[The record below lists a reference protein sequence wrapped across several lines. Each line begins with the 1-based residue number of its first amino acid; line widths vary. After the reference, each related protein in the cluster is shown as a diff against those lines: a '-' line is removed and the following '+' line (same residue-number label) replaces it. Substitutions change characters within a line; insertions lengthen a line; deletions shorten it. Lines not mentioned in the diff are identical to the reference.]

1 MPTTIPEQIGGRLA
15 NLVACLYFW
24 PFPSSYSHVDAG
36 QLGWFRKESKE
47 AISSTKTTDVPET
60 SVSET
65 SKAAATISY
74 LSQLDGV
81 RFIAVALVLYDHWMA
96 ERNTLPLGPLGV
108 TIFFVLSGFL
118 ITRILLSSKDKLA
131 SRPDGLSV
139 YLKTFYIRRTIRIFP
154 LYYFSLLLLAVLN
167 VPPVRETLA
176 WCVLYATNIYIAYYQ
191 QWMGVIDHFWS
202 LAVEEQ
208 VYLIFPLLLFIVP
221 RRHVPLT
228 MILMIIGSVL
238 FRYYLYAQDY
248 SWVVAYVFTPACL
261 DSFGLGAL
269 LAYLWLYQ
277 KEWIDKLFTNSLGVV
292 AALAVYVVLV
302 VLSKTYDAPHNV
314 VSEVWDRLAG
324 SVLGFFLIGRAAIGF
339 KGWMRWFLE
348 NPVSRY
354 LGQISYGLYIFHN
367 LVYNFYHTPP
377 GHPTIRIWHKLTNLA
392 PMLSGSFIF
401 EFFYY
406 ALLTVLMASL
416 SWFLLEKPINALKD
430 RFSY

>member
-1 MPTTIPEQIGGRLA
+1 M
-15 NLVACLYFW
+15 
-24 PFPSSYSHVDAG
+24 
-36 QLGWFRKESKE
+36 GWFKRESKD
-47 AISSTKTTDVPET
+47 AVSPNTSSISTDSPSVPSQSKT
-60 SVSET
+60 
-65 SKAAATISY
+65 AISY
-74 LSQLDGV
+74 LTQLDGV

-96 ERNTLPLGPLGV
+96 ERNSIPLGPLGV

-131 SRPDGLSV
+131 GRPDRLSF

-154 LYYFSLLLLAVLN
+154 LYYFSLFILFVYN
-167 VPPVRETLA
+167 VPPVREKLA

-191 QWMGVIDHFWS
+191 EWMGVIDHFWS

-208 VYLIFPLLLFIVP
+208 VYLIFPLLLFYVP

-228 MILMIIGSVL
+228 MWSLIVFSVI
-238 FRYYLYAQDY
+238 FRYFLYAQHY

-277 KEWIDKLFTNSLGVV
+277 KEWLHRLFRNSNGVV
-292 AALAVYVVLV
+292 ISLLVYILLV
-302 VLSKTYDAPHNV
+302 ILSKTFEAPHNV

-324 SVLGFFLIGRAAIGF
+324 SVLGFFLIGRAAVGF

-377 GHPTIRIWHKLTNLA
+377 SHPTLRIWNKLATYVPAIDQFFVLK
-392 PMLSGSFIF
+392 
-401 EFFYY
+401 FFYFVV
-406 ALLTVLMASL
+406 LTIIVASL
-416 SWFLLEKPINALKD
+416 SWFLLEKPINSLKD

>member
-1 MPTTIPEQIGGRLA
+1 MPQTK
-15 NLVACLYFW
+15 
-24 PFPSSYSHVDAG
+24 SSS
-36 QLGWFRKESKE
+36 
-47 AISSTKTTDVPET
+47 
-60 SVSET
+60 
-65 SKAAATISY
+65 TISY
-74 LSQLDGV
+74 LTQLDGV

-96 ERNTLPLGPLGV
+96 ERNSLPLGPLGV

-118 ITRILLSSKDKLA
+118 ITRILLSSKEKLA
-131 SRPDGLSV
+131 GRPDGLSF

-154 LYYFSLLLLAVLN
+154 LYYFSLLILFIAN
-167 VPPVRETLA
+167 VPLVREKIV

-208 VYLIFPLLLFIVP
+208 VYLIFPLLLFFVP
-221 RRHVPLT
+221 RRQVPLT
-228 MILMIIGSVL
+228 MWLLIAGSVC
-238 FRYYLYAQDY
+238 FRYFLYTQHY

-269 LAYLWLYQ
+269 LAYLWLYK
-277 KEWIDKLFTNSLGVV
+277 KEWLQKLFSTSTGFV
-292 AALAVYVVLV
+292 ASLAVYVLLV
-302 VLSKTYDAPHNV
+302 GVAKSYDDPHNV
-314 VSEVWDRLAG
+314 VAEVWDRLAG

-367 LVYNFYHTPP
+367 LIYNFYHTPP
-377 GHPTIRIWHKLTNLA
+377 SHPTIRIWNKMTTLVPAIDQFFVLK
-392 PMLSGSFIF
+392 
-401 EFFYY
+401 FFYF
-406 ALLTVLMASL
+406 AILTVIVASL
-416 SWFLLEKPINALKD
+416 SWFLLEKPINSLKD